1 MNRFGK
7 RDFLFSLG
15 FMNMCMVQDEKGN
28 VIFLYKANQCSGTLH
43 NSEEGCVYWIPLEE
57 FKEKELATGMKY
69 VLQIMT
75 LSQMNECYM
84 HLEGGILRGVLVK
97 KQVR

>member
-43 NSEEGCVYWIPLEE
+43 NSEEECVYWIPLEE
-57 FKEKELATGMKY
+57 FKEKELATGM
-69 VLQIMT
+69 
-75 LSQMNECYM
+75 
-84 HLEGGILRGVLVK
+84 R
-97 KQVR
+97 